1 GGYMKKFLDEVS
13 KSIRYIV
20 PIIIFF
26 IGVIIYKNFNQ
37 ILSFITTNI
46 QTISGVLTP
55 FVIGFFIAYIL
66 NKPMNLLQKK
76 FKLNRGISVAIIYGV
91 LLISL
96 VFVWI
101 YIVPIIQT
109 NITDLYSLM
118 PHSIKDVES
127 VITSAL
133 ANFNISVKNP
143 ESALQVKDFITN
155 TLIPSI
161 TSIAGVLSQT
171 LLELIGLIVTYTVN
185 IFLGI
190 VISIYLLLSKER
202 NIEIVN
208 DLCECLFGKFY
219 LKAKEFGKIL
229 DKNIGSYII
238 AKFLD
243 SLIYGTACTII
254 LFLLNSHYPL
264 FVGIIV
270 GITNMIPFFGPIIG
284 TIVATFINLFFSFD
298 KALIVLVVMII
309 VQQLES
315 AILEPHFVG
324 KQVGV
329 PPILTI
335 LAVTLAG
342 KYTGFL
348 GMMLSVPVTG
358 VIIIYINRFIEKKK
372 SKIIQ
377 SEEYIN

>member
-1 GGYMKKFLDEVS
+1 GYMKKFLDEVS

>member
-1 GGYMKKFLDEVS
+1 MKKFLDEVS

-133 ANFNISVKNP
+133 ANFNVSVKNP

>member
-1 GGYMKKFLDEVS
+1 MKKFLDEVS

-358 VIIIYINRFIEKKK
+358 VIIIYVNRFVEKKK

>member
-1 GGYMKKFLDEVS
+1 MKKFLDEVS

-190 VISIYLLLSKER
+190 VISIYLLVSKER

>member
-1 GGYMKKFLDEVS
+1 MKKFLDEVS

-37 ILSFITTNI
+37 ILGFITTNI

-358 VIIIYINRFIEKKK
+358 VIIIYVNRFVEKKK

>member
-1 GGYMKKFLDEVS
+1 MKKFLDEVS

-101 YIVPIIQT
+101 YIVPIIQK

-229 DKNIGSYII
+229 DKNIGSYMI

-372 SKIIQ
+372 SRIIQ

>member
-1 GGYMKKFLDEVS
+1 MKKFLDEVS

-358 VIIIYINRFIEKKK
+358 VIIIYVNRFIEKKK
-372 SKIIQ
+372 SRIIQ